1 MPGCVCGA
9 ARLSAARCGVGWH
22 GAGQAHHNTLTL
34 AHGALSSQRR
44 WRTAMA
50 EGAAASERSRQELST
65 ADPAPGSAA
74 RKQEGFQRLAQPGRQ
89 LASSSAVVPQTAN
102 LEEDLEV
109 DGERPQPQRTRP
121 RRVVVDEDDAD
132 DAGAGRPMS
141 GSADGGGSAS
151 DSDGSM
157 PLAQLALTR
166 NGGTA
171 AAADAPPEAVVP
183 QAKVEYKRLYKVP
196 DELKSDWDAN
206 AKSYGFSARQ
216 GETYRINKINWR
228 WPASW
233 TETGHMNGPIV
244 ATCFSFKYK
253 SRVNSWEFVMPH
265 KTTSDGGQILIP
277 LTSDEVAALSE
288 ANKLTSAEVAKLMR
302 VRLNPTRKQSIGHGG
317 ARPLDAPTRALV
329 PQAPAAMAPSPPP
342 DAAGLLAITLKLE
355 QIGAQFILQ
364 LDSWDV
370 QADID
375 GVIARKGQTYRVPH
389 AGSYAETCD
398 VTCLGFSTLTR
409 HYIGK
414 LNLQAAAAASFASM
428 PLEFCKR
435 YMKADFCVTVSDVH
449 CAVKRA
455 REAEL
460 AAACGRAV
468 EAAAAVA
475 STEAAA
481 ANASANTA
489 EAERATS
496 EAAADAAAAETEAIS
511 RAKQRMEAAAGAIND
526 CKAGLA
532 AVAVAAQLALSGGD
546 WALVKAKA
554 DAAAAVQVALN
565 AADAEALSALAELE
579 SAQAAARAAAARNQA
594 KQAVGAS
601 MRAAGERKVAEAN
614 MTRPNAFYLVR
625 HPTDDLSPADF
636 EKTFADLPLD
646 VRDSIKPRGG
656 WFVVGFG
663 VSRFLLQPY
672 ANRQTRLTAEFFHA
686 GVERDVYRFTQS
698 DNVMFCAE
706 PAPGSADAATLER
719 RLKALLK
726 FSGMQ
731 LRSAATLR
739 AHMSSIALFHH
750 PACRRFALP
759 GWADETMLM
768 SRSLWKELWDE
779 QPAPAPNQ
787 QGTGAYLRLQCDFA
801 SLSEKL
807 LPSSL
812 WALFEESSPY
822 LAQMLRI
829 DADAAVAAAAAA
841 DAAAPGGGSV
851 APATAE
857 AAPPLQPQAASAE
870 GGGGGSGQKRAGE
883 GSGGSADHG
892 GPQKRLRAD

>member
-1 MPGCVCGA
+1 M
-9 ARLSAARCGVGWH
+9 
-22 GAGQAHHNTLTL
+22 T
-34 AHGALSSQRR
+34 
-44 WRTAMA
+44 

-65 ADPAPGSAA
+65 ADPAPGSTA
-74 RKQEGFQRLAQPGRQ
+74 RTQKAFQRLAQSGRQ
-89 LASSSAVVPQTAN
+89 LAPSSAVVPQTAN

-109 DGERPQPQRTRP
+109 DGERPQPQRTWP

-132 DAGAGRPMS
+132 NAGAGRPMS
-141 GSADGGGSAS
+141 GSADGSGSAS
-151 DSDGSM
+151 ESDGSM
-157 PLAQLALTR
+157 PLAQQLARQL
-166 NGGTA
+166 NGGPA

-183 QAKVEYKRLYKVP
+183 QAKVEYKRVYKVP

-206 AKSYGFSARQ
+206 AKSYGFSARR
-216 GETYRINKINWR
+216 GETYSISPRPWEKW
-228 WPASW
+228 ATYL
-233 TETGHMNGPIV
+233 TETGTGNGPVV
-244 ATCFSFKYK
+244 ATCSSFKYK
-253 SRVNSWEFVMPH
+253 SRVNSWELVMPH
-265 KTTSDGGQILIP
+265 KTTSDGGKILIS
-277 LTSDEVAALSE
+277 LTRDDVAALSE
-288 ANKLTSAEVAKLMR
+288 ANKLTSAEVAELIR
-302 VRLNPTRKQSIGHGG
+302 VRLNPIRQQSIGHGG
-317 ARPLDAPTRALV
+317 GRPLDAPTRALV

-342 DAAGLLAITLKLE
+342 DAAGLLAIALKLE
-355 QIGAQFILQ
+355 QTEEQFILQ
-364 LDSWDV
+364 LDSWDA
-370 QADID
+370 QAKMD
-375 GVIARKGQTYRVPH
+375 GVIARYGQTYRVPH
-389 AGSYAETCD
+389 AGSYAKTCD
-398 VTCLGFSTLTR
+398 VTCLGVTTPSRL
-409 HYIGK
+409 YIGK
-414 LNLQAAAAASFASM
+414 LQAVGAASFASM
-428 PLEFCKR
+428 PAEFCKR
-435 YMKADFCVTVSDVH
+435 YMKADFCVTPYVH
-449 CAVKRA
+449 HAVERA
-455 REAEL
+455 REAEVAA
-460 AAACGRAV
+460 AAACGDAV
-468 EAAAAVA
+468 EAAAAAA

-481 ANASANTA
+481 ANASENTA
-489 EAERATS
+489 EAARAAS

-526 CKAGLA
+526 CKADLA
-532 AVAVAAQLALSGGD
+532 AAAAAAHVALSKGD
-546 WALVKAKA
+546 WALVSANA
-554 DAAAAVQVALN
+554 VAAAAAQVALD
-565 AADAEALSALAELE
+565 AADAEALSASAELE
-579 SAQAAARAAAARNQA
+579 SAQAAAREAAARNQA